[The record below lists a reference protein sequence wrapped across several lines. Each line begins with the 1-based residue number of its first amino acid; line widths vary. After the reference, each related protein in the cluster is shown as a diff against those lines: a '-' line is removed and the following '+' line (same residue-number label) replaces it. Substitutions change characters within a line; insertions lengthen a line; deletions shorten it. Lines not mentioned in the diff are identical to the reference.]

1 MARISSKKSLKKGV
15 KPVDI
20 SVPDYSG
27 SNVQGSDLVLINRNK
42 ADYNTDVDDLAAGI
56 GASLQI
62 DKLVGEIQ
70 NEIDG
75 AVGDINTSIDGLQT
89 DLSDLEG
96 KVAQNTADISANAGD
111 ISTNASNISTN
122 ADGISTNAGN
132 ISTNTGN
139 ISTNAGNIST
149 NTGNISANAGEIAAL
164 KADQAR
170 QDSWTGAQA
179 GTNADAN
186 ATHAARIG
194 KAEAD
199 ILALQGA
206 LVYRGVGD
214 FTQAPP
220 TPVTGDFYLCGADG
234 TATGW
239 AGLGTVKETSYY
251 AYNGSQWE
259 EAGSNSVVIPDPGA
273 GALTLTSGNKA
284 IDVAVGSGFNANSAG
299 NVEYQIAIDLN
310 DEGGLE
316 ITDDGIGIH
325 PKPGNGIIVDGDGIS
340 VDEGFIAG
348 IAGPVP
354 ALQAVT
360 DVGAI
365 TNKAITAAGVI
376 STAAQSASTFL
387 HKDISQ
393 LPSLP

>member
-27 SNVQGSDLVLINRNK
+27 SNVEGSDLVLINRNK

-56 GASLQI
+56 GASLEI

-70 NEIDG
+70 AEIDG
-75 AVGDINTSIDGLQT
+75 AVGDINTNIEGLET

-96 KVAQNTADISANAGD
+96 KVDQNTADISANAGD
-111 ISTNASNISTN
+111 IATNAGNISAN
-122 ADGISTNAGN
+122 AGEISTNAGN
-132 ISTNTGN
+132 IA
-139 ISTNAGNIST
+139 TNAGNIST

-164 KADQAR
+164 KLDQAR
-170 QDSWTGAQA
+170 QDSWTGAEA
-179 GTNADAN
+179 GTNGDSN
-186 ATHAARIG
+186 ATHAARIT
-194 KAEAD
+194 KAEAE

-206 LVYRGVGD
+206 LVYKGVGD
-214 FTQAPP
+214 FSQAPA
-220 TPVTGDFYLCGADG
+220 TAVTGHFYICGADG

-239 AGLGTVKETSYY
+239 VGLSTVKENSYY

-259 EAGSNSVVIPDPGA
+259 ESGSTSVVIPDAGA
-273 GALTLTSGNKA
+273 GELTLTSGNKA

-316 ITDDGIGIH
+316 ITDDGIGIN

-340 VDEGFIAG
+340 VDPNYIQG

-354 ALQAVT
+354 NLQAVT
-360 DVGAI
+360 GEGASTDKVI
-365 TNKAITAAGVI
+365 TTAGVV
-376 STAAQSASTFL
+376 STGDQSASTFL

-393 LPSLP
+393 LPALS

>member
-1 MARISSKKSLKKGV
+1 MARISSKQSLKKGV

-20 SVPDYSG
+20 NVPDYSG
-27 SNVQGSDLVLINRNK
+27 SNVEGSDLVLINRNK

-75 AVGDINTSIDGLQT
+75 AVGDINTSIDGLET

-96 KVAQNTADISANAGD
+96 KVDTNTG
-111 ISTNASNISTN
+111 NISTN
-122 ADGISTNAGN
+122 AGG
-132 ISTNTGN
+132 

-170 QDSWTGAQA
+170 QDSWTGAEP
-179 GTNADAN
+179 GTNADTN
-186 ATHAARIG
+186 ATHAARIS

-206 LVYRGVGD
+206 LVYKGVGD
-214 FTQAPP
+214 FSQAPP
-220 TPVTGDFYLCGADG
+220 TPTTGEFYLCGADA

-239 AGLGTVKETSYY
+239 VGLSTVKENSYY
-251 AYNGSQWE
+251 AFNGSQWE
-259 EAGSNSVVIPDPGA
+259 EAGSSTVVVPDPGA

-316 ITDDGIGIH
+316 ITDDGIGLN
-325 PKPGNGIIVDGDGIS
+325 PKPGSGIIVDGDGIS
-340 VDEGFIAG
+340 VDEDFIQG

-360 DVGAI
+360 DEGA
-365 TNKAITAAGVI
+365 TTDKAITTAGVI
-376 STAAQSASTFL
+376 STADQSASTFL

-393 LPSLP
+393 LPALA

>member
-27 SNVQGSDLVLINRNK
+27 SNVEGSDLVLINRNK

-56 GASLQI
+56 GASLEI

-70 NEIDG
+70 AEIDG
-75 AVGDINTSIDGLQT
+75 AVGDINTNIEGLET

-96 KVAQNTADISANAGD
+96 KVDQNTADISANAGD
-111 ISTNASNISTN
+111 IATNAGNISTN
-122 ADGISTNAGN
+122 AGD

-139 ISTNAGNIST
+139 ISTNAG
-149 NTGNISANAGEIAAL
+149 EIAAL
-164 KADQAR
+164 KLDQAR

-179 GTNADAN
+179 GTNVDVN

-206 LVYRGVGD
+206 LVYQGVGD
-214 FTQAPP
+214 FSQAPP
-220 TPVTGDFYLCGADG
+220 AAVTGHFYLCGADG

-239 AGLGTVKETSYY
+239 VGLSTVKENSYY

-259 EAGSNSVVIPDPGA
+259 ESGSTSVVIPDPGA
-273 GALTLTSGNKA
+273 GELTLTSGNKA

-316 ITDDGIGIH
+316 ITDDGIGIN

-340 VDEGFIAG
+340 VDPNYIQG

-354 ALQAVT
+354 NLQAVT
-360 DVGAI
+360 GEGATTDKVI
-365 TNKAITAAGVI
+365 TTAGVV
-376 STAAQSASTFL
+376 STGDQSASTFL
-387 HKDISQ
+387 HKDISKLPQ
-393 LPSLP
+393 LS

>member
-27 SNVQGSDLVLINRNK
+27 SNVEGSDLVLINRNK

-75 AVGDINTSIDGLQT
+75 AVGDINTSIDGLET

-96 KVAQNTADISANAGD
+96 KVDQNSTD
-111 ISTNASNISTN
+111 ISTNAGGISTN
-122 ADGISTNAGN
+122 AGGISTNAGN
-132 ISTNTGN
+132 ISTNAGN
-139 ISTNAGNIST
+139 IATNTGNIST

-164 KADQAR
+164 KLDQAR

-179 GTNADAN
+179 GTNADTN
-186 ATHAARIG
+186 ATHAARIDR
-194 KAEAD
+194 AEAD

-206 LVYRGVGD
+206 LVYKGVGD
-214 FTQAPP
+214 FSQAPP
-220 TPVTGDFYLCGADG
+220 TPTTGEFYLCGADG

-239 AGLGTVKETSYY
+239 VGLSTVTENSYY
-251 AYNGSQWE
+251 AFNGSQWE
-259 EAGSNSVVIPDPGA
+259 EAGSSTVVVPDPGA

-316 ITDDGIGIH
+316 ITDDGIGLN
-325 PKPGNGIIVDGDGIS
+325 PKPGSGIIVDGDGIS
-340 VDEGFIAG
+340 VDDSYIQG

-360 DVGAI
+360 DQGA
-365 TNKAITAAGVI
+365 TTDKAITTAGVI
-376 STAAQSASTFL
+376 STADQSASTFL

-393 LPSLP
+393 LPALS